1 MQTHQSFGELK
12 AIARK
17 SLEGNYGRAI
27 SVLINVQILS
37 FIPTYIIL
45 LFFSGNS
52 IFHAIG
58 SEIVGIILSAF
69 LQVLQ
74 MGVCFFYL
82 KLNCNQSAS
91 TVDLFYGFR
100 NMRNAAL
107 GIGVIYTLI
116 SYLCILPATLCSYL
130 SDDIMLS
137 YLLLLLGSALEY
149 LVIPP
154 FIQSYY
160 ILLDFPGYT
169 AKQAITLSVR
179 IMKGNYFR
187 YLLFRISFLPLI
199 LISFLCC
206 GLGLLWVL
214 PYVDASLAAFYLD
227 LMRNYKAKETI

>member
-52 IFHAIG
+52 LFHIIS

-69 LQVLQ
+69 LQILQ

-82 KLNCNQSAS
+82 KLICNQNVLG
-91 TVDLFYGFR
+91 TDLFYGFR
-100 NMRNAAL
+100 SSTNTAL
-107 GIGVIYTLI
+107 KIGIIYTLI
-116 SYLCILPATLCSYL
+116 SYVCLLPATIVTYL
-130 SDDIMLS
+130 SDNLLFFYI
-137 YLLLLLGSALEY
+137 LLLAGNLLYY

-154 FIQSYY
+154 FIQAYY
-160 ILLDFPGYT
+160 IILDFPDSN
-169 AKQAITLSVR
+169 AKQALELSFK
-179 IMKGNYFR
+179 IMRGNYFR
-187 YLLFRISFLPLI
+187 YILFTLSFLPLI

-206 GLGLLWVL
+206 GIGLLWVL
-214 PYVDASLAAFYLD
+214 PYMKCSHAAFYLD
-227 LMRNYKAKETI
+227 LMKTYKSIKQ